1 MSQNRQDSPPGRGK
15 APTLI
20 DVAKVAGVSPITVSR
35 ALNQPEMVSDKARA
49 KVTAAVEKTGYLP
62 NMLAGSLATQTS
74 RLVAL
79 IVPTVA
85 NPIFAETVRAITETL
100 ERAGYQTLLGIS
112 GYSDQ
117 QEQDLLEAILCRRPD
132 GIILTG
138 LQHSE
143 ISRTRLKAAAT
154 PIVETWDL
162 GDDPLDALVGFSH
175 YDVGRAVGRYLLEK
189 GRRRFA
195 VVSADDQRADSRLA
209 GFTDALSE
217 AGIAPL
223 ATRRLATPAKF
234 SRGRQAF
241 AELLNEGLECDA
253 VYCSSDTL
261 AHGVMTEARYR
272 GIDIPH
278 HLALIGFGDLD
289 FAAHTLP
296 TLTSVQI
303 NGAEIGFRAA
313 RHLIAAMSGTSTA
326 PEPVRIDLGFSII
339 ERDSA

>member
-1 MSQNRQDSPPGRGK
+1 MTEQKTQDSTRAR

-35 ALNQPEMVSDKARA
+35 ALNQPDRVSEKARA
-49 KVTAAVEKTGYLP
+49 KVAAAVEKTGYLP

-100 ERAGYQTLLGIS
+100 EQAGYQTLLGLS
-112 GYSDQ
+112 GYSEE

-138 LQHSE
+138 LNHTD
-143 ISRTRLKAAAT
+143 ISRTRLKAAAI

-162 GDDPLDALVGFSH
+162 GNDPLDALVGFSH
-175 YDVGRAVGRYLLEK
+175 VDVGRAVAEYLLNQ
-189 GRRRFA
+189 GHRRFVA
-195 VVSADDQRADSRLA
+195 ISADDQRAENRLSGFLEALNQA
-209 GFTDALSE
+209 GLKPE
-217 AGIAPL
+217 AVEQL
-223 ATRRLATPAKF
+223 ETPARF
-234 SRGRQAF
+234 SQGRQAF
-241 AELLNEGLECDA
+241 ARLLDQGIQAEA

-261 AHGVMTEARYR
+261 AQGVMTEARAR
-272 GIDIPH
+272 GIDIPGQM
-278 HLALIGFGDLD
+278 ALIGFGDLD

-296 TLTSVQI
+296 TLSSVQI
-303 NGAEIGFRAA
+303 NGAEIGHRAA
-313 RHLIAAMSGTSTA
+313 QHLLQTMTA
-326 PEPVRIDLGFSII
+326 EHPPTEPVTIDVGFQIVK
-339 ERDSA
+339 RDSA